1 MEFALTQF
9 VGINNRLSP
18 ENLLSVPT
26 REVPRPDIELVT
38 ASNVDIDDAKGLARR
53 AGQTLKV
60 DGSSHSLWADGQECL
75 YVQSGDM
82 YQLHSDFSY
91 TLVAAGLTAAPMSY
105 VRANRSIYHSNG
117 TQTGVF
123 EDGGVRAWGIP
134 IGASTVSAARI
145 AGNLEAG
152 IYQYTIT
159 VRDFAGR
166 ESGAGMA
173 QRIDLPAGSG
183 LAFSWT
189 VPSDPDMVE
198 AVIYLSQPNGEVMHL
213 AVVCDIA
220 DTQVS
225 YAGGAR
231 SLPLAT
237 QWLDAPPAG
246 ETLALYNGRI
256 YIGSGEFLYAT
267 APNSYEHCDLRDY
280 KGFDGT
286 PIAVLAAVDTGLF
299 VGTAKAIY
307 FVPGA
312 SFAAQSLKRPMD
324 TAAVRGSLVMV
335 DGERALAVKE
345 LAGMRC
351 AMFATKE
358 GIVVGMPDGSLINLS
373 AERYRLPDLSSGAA
387 VFRQTGSA
395 SQYVLC
401 ASA

>member
-1 MEFALTQF
+1 MEFALSQF

-18 ENLLSVPT
+18 ENLVSVPT
-26 REVPRPDIELVT
+26 REVLRPDIELVT
-38 ASNVDIDDAKGLARR
+38 ANNVDIDDAKGLARR
-53 AGQTLKV
+53 DGQTLKV
-60 DGSSHSLWADGQECL
+60 DGSSHSLWADGQDCL
-75 YVQSGDM
+75 YIQSGDM
-82 YQLHSDFSY
+82 FQLHSDFSY
-91 TLVAAGLTAAPMSY
+91 TLVAAGLTASPMSY
-105 VRANRSIYHSNG
+105 VRANRTVYHSNG
-117 TQTGVF
+117 TQKGVF

-134 IGASTVSAARI
+134 IGASTMSAAQI
-145 AGNLEAG
+145 VGNLDAG
-152 IYQYTIT
+152 IYQYTLT

-166 ESGAGMA
+166 ESGAGVA

-183 LAFSWT
+183 LTFSWT
-189 VPSDPDMVE
+189 VPADPDLVE
-198 AVIYLSQPNGEVMHL
+198 VVIYLSQPNGEVMHL
-213 AVVCDIA
+213 ALVCDIA
-220 DTQVS
+220 DAQAS
-225 YAGGAR
+225 YTGGAR

-286 PIAVLAAVDTGLF
+286 PIAVLAAVDTGMF

-307 FVPGA
+307 FMPGA